1 MILIAFLCEV
11 MKDVKPELW
20 SKMYLSYD
28 NMYSKFI
35 ISDLLFISVRCNVDR
50 LKLLKKALPLVGK
63 FSEIWLDIGKVIDPL
78 HIKNHKVRKSKAYN
92 VTNNWI

>member
-63 FSEIWLDIGKVIDPL
+63 F
-78 HIKNHKVRKSKAYN
+78 
-92 VTNNWI
+92 

>member
-1 MILIAFLCEV
+1 MILIAFLSEI

-35 ISDLLFISVRCNVDR
+35 IFDLFSVMCNVDR

-63 FSEIWLDIGKVIDPL
+63 FSEIWLNIGKVIDPL

-92 VTNNWI
+92 VTNNWM